1 MFPLFIYDIQET
13 ILQNEYGYYNLDDLQ
28 EYNSLI
34 IGEFIIFKEQ
44 VYYSYKYSLYSD
56 YKYINILYL
65 QKQTISSI
73 SKIFNISTDELVT
86 RCSTHNCG
94 FIWLKKNLNRLQD
107 QTNCLLKKTF

>member
-34 IGEFIIFKEQ
+34 IGEFIIFKEH

-65 QKQTISSI
+65 QKKTISSI

-94 FIWLKKNLNRLQD
+94 FIWLKKNFNRLQD
-107 QTNCLLKKTF
+107 KTNYLLKKQF